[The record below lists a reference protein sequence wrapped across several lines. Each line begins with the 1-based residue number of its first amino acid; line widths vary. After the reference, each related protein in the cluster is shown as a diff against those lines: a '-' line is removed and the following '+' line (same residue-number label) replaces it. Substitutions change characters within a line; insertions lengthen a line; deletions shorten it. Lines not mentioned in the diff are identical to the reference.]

1 MRGGIGQF
9 SHRLDIRD
17 NVIIVTPNTHPN
29 ETSVLF
35 LLFFLC
41 IAVVV
46 LAFVALLCISCRVRK
61 INKHSNLQDS
71 PLQPPHVVPGSSPQL
86 QVTSATVAI
95 TAPVPARL
103 KRPKPMM
110 PKSMTRRDE
119 VRGQRRQ
126 RYDYS
131 DLRAMHAIHAYEG
144 HYARENRKDHER
156 ARGLT
161 INGT

>member
-9 SHRLDIRD
+9 SYRLDIRD

-61 INKHSNLQDS
+61 INKHSNLQNS
-71 PLQPPHVVPGSSPQL
+71 PLQSPHVVPGSSPQVQL
-86 QVTSATVAI
+86 MSTTVTI
-95 TAPVPARL
+95 TEPVPARL
-103 KRPKPMM
+103 KRPKPIM

-119 VRGQRRQ
+119 VRGQQRRQ
-126 RYDYS
+126 RYDSS
-131 DLRAMHAIHAYEG
+131 DQRAMHAIHAYEG
-144 HYARENRKDHER
+144 HYARENRKDHEGR
-156 ARGLT
+156 EA
-161 INGT
+161 